1 MRSAIAGGAVL
12 LTSLLYLARRCGAL
26 AALTARWQQHGTAGA
41 VTAAQLLLAPPSRG
55 ATSLHSAVAR
65 GARAQLYNVAGAAL
79 STDKDGAPQTPS
91 QTAAALQRLLS
102 RTVCITV
109 VELHR
114 SPYGEKDATVR
125 SVRHHGASCEG
136 ARAALRCRVH
146 VVLAKDRDR
155 YYAMVP
161 RLQL

>member
-65 GARAQLYNVAGAAL
+65 GARMRSAFVLPTTYCALGGSAAGGTL
-79 STDKDGAPQTPS
+79 SYSADRNCTGARG
-91 QTAAALQRLLS
+91 AEGWRLLAN
-102 RTVCITV
+102 
-109 VELHR
+109 R
-114 SPYGEKDATVR
+114 SAADFVQCGRDDAF
-125 SVRHHGASCEG
+125 SPMWS
-136 ARAALRCRVH
+136 
-146 VVLAKDRDR
+146 
-155 YYAMVP
+155 
-161 RLQL
+161 